1 MPFLCTQLKFSKAN
15 ENNIY
20 SYTYI
25 MLFSPWK
32 IDMEHN
38 EDDNNLDLM
47 LNYHYNNNI
56 MKIIQIAKHN

>member
-1 MPFLCTQLKFSKAN
+1 
-15 ENNIY
+15 
-20 SYTYI
+20 

-47 LNYHYNNNI
+47 FNYHYNNNI
-56 MKIIQIAKHN
+56 MKIIQIAKQTLRRETGILCFIQIT